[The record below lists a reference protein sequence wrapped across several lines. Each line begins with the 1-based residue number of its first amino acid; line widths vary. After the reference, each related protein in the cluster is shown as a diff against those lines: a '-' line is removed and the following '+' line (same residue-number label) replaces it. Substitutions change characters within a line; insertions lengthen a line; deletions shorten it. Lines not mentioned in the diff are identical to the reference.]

1 MILAYFILLLLLF
14 LPWPI
19 IARDNHE
26 YLSKEQTSVIKGAFV
41 VVVLLCHFNSYVELS
56 NNLPD
61 RLFLRVTGLIGQ
73 LCVVMF
79 LFYSGYG
86 IYSSFCKKADYA
98 RTFLKKR
105 FLPVYLSFAFCVG
118 LFAIEN
124 AIFGWKYSVRENILA
139 FTGWESIGNSNWF
152 MFETFIL
159 YLLFFLCFGVLKKSK
174 YDYLKLIA
182 FSFFCILF
190 VGILFFTKDGD
201 WWYNTLLC
209 FPLGMWYAKY
219 KEHIDLLVFRSKK
232 NYALALIVLLVAFV
246 GFFLL
251 CRKNNIFYI
260 IYSMIFALLVTCIT
274 MKVRFRSRVLAFL
287 GQHVFSIYMLQRL
300 PYRIGEYYGINK
312 FPYVYLLISGIA
324 TIVIA
329 LIYDRL
335 YGKIK
340 KSLIH

>member
-1 MILAYFILLLLLF
+1 MILAYVALLLLLII
-14 LPWPI
+14 PNPI
-19 IARDNHE
+19 FTKENQG
-26 YLSKEQTSVIKGAFV
+26 YLSKEQTSVIKGVFV
-41 VVVLLCHFNSYVELS
+41 IVVLLCHFNSYVDLGD
-56 NNLPD
+56 NLLD
-61 RLFLRVTGLIGQ
+61 RYFVTVTGLIGQ

-86 IYSSFCKKADYA
+86 IYVSFRNNENYV

-105 FLPVYLSFAFCVG
+105 FLPVYLSFVFCVC

-124 AIFGWKYSVRENILA
+124 AIFGWKYSIKENILA

-152 MFETFIL
+152 MFDIFVV
-159 YLLFFLCFGVLKKSK
+159 YLLFCLCFGVLKKCRNEN
-174 YDYLKLIA
+174 LKLIA

-190 VGILFFTKDGD
+190 VGLLIRTKDGA

-209 FPLGMWYAKY
+209 FPLGMWYAKL
-219 KEHIDLLVFRSKK
+219 KKTIDSFVFRRRR
-232 NYALALIVLLVAFV
+232 NYIFVLMLLMLAFA
-246 GFFLL
+246 GFFVLN
-251 CRKNNIFYI
+251 KWNGIFFI
-260 IYSMIFALLVTCIT
+260 GYSLIFALLVTCIT
-274 MKVRFRSRVLAFL
+274 MKVHFRSKVLAFM
-287 GQHVFSIYMLQRL
+287 GQHVFSVYMLQRL

-312 FPYVYLLISGIA
+312 CPYVYFVISVTV

-340 KSLIH
+340 KIF